1 MQFIGN
7 ITLDRIHA
15 MFAEYFG
22 LSRTVT
28 ITVII
33 LISLTALLTVFLFF
47 HFAPPRTI
55 IITSGPEGSV
65 FKTVAEKYAE
75 ILARNGVKLKILP
88 SEGSIENL
96 KRLTDPSFQVD
107 IGFVQGGWKWH
118 SSYGSDCAGC

>member
-1 MQFIGN
+1 
-7 ITLDRIHA
+7 
-15 MFAEYFG
+15 
-22 LSRTVT
+22 
-28 ITVII
+28 VII

-96 KRLTDPSFQVD
+96 KDSLIHHFRST
-107 IGFVQGGWKWH
+107 
-118 SSYGSDCAGC
+118 SDLFKRRIRRTED